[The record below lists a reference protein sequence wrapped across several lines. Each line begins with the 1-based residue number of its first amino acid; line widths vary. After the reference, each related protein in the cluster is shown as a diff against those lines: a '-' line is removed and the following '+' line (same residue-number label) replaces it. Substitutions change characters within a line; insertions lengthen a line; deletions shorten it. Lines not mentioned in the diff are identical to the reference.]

1 MLNIRGRRRPQ
12 RSAAAPKI
20 SAPSGRNISAI
31 VIAKA
36 VTGID
41 SLKSS
46 AIFETTKV
54 TKKKSNASRVQPRK
68 AAKNAVRW

>member
-1 MLNIRGRRRPQ
+1 MFTISGRLRPQ
-12 RSAAAPKI
+12 RSAAIPKS

-41 SLKSS
+41 
-46 AIFETTKV
+46 
-54 TKKKSNASRVQPRK
+54 
-68 AAKNAVRW
+68 